1 MEVIQFARAILPL
14 AAVALLGPPGAA
26 GPRAF
31 AAADPPWDPPA
42 CRAPAVAGLP
52 ANGAAWYRLEA
63 VLDST
68 GTLAGQRL
76 TVGVVGRRAR
86 QVALPPES
94 FASGPVADVVLVG
107 DDDGTRS
114 RLRAVDAGRGCA
126 HHGRRGRRLIR
137 GAILA
142 PDGAIEVEHR
152 VDRATREDLGVWRRS
167 ARGGTAV
174 RLLPGLVP
182 DAAHGRTFATDLR
195 WAPDGRL
202 SVASCGE
209 RVCRTRLVDPTTGV
223 VAATDGTG
231 PVLGVAAGRVIAY
244 APCDGFPCA
253 IVGVDPTTGG
263 IDTLVPDA
271 GPAAIGGPRDASLVF
286 ERAGRLTT
294 LDLLTDA
301 QVDVPAS
308 DGLVPVRS
316 GSGATAGLDLPRGE
330 VLLASTGAAP
340 DPSTVRRSTPPRPA
354 SSPRSGCCHDQP
366 SHQDRPP
373 RRTPRRGHHR
383 LRPRR
388 GPRHRPRAR
397 PVAAGRPVRPE
408 PGADRSAGDPASGR
422 RRRT

>member
-1 MEVIQFARAILPL
+1 MEVIRFARAILPL

-31 AAADPPWDPPA
+31 AAADQPWDPPA
-42 CRAPAVAGLP
+42 CREPAVTGPP
-52 ANGAAWYRLEA
+52 ATGAAWYRLDA

-94 FASGPVADVVLVG
+94 FASGPVAGIVLVG
-107 DDDGTRS
+107 DDDGARS
-114 RLRAVDAGRGCA
+114 RLRAVNPGRGCA
-126 HHGRRGRRLIR
+126 TTVAEDAAVIR

-167 ARGGTAV
+167 IRGGIGV
-174 RLLPGLVP
+174 RLLPGLVA

-209 RVCRTRLVDPTTGV
+209 RVCRARIVDPTTGV
-223 VAATDGTG
+223 AAATDGTG

-244 APCDGFPCA
+244 APCEGFPCA
-253 IVGVDPTTGG
+253 IVGVDPATGS

-271 GPAAIGGPRDASLVF
+271 GPAAIGGPGDATLVF

-294 LDLLTDA
+294 LDLLTGA

-308 DGLVPVRS
+308 DGLAPVRS
-316 GSGATAGLDLPRGE
+316 GSGATAGLDLPLGE
-330 VLLASTGAAP
+330 VLLAAPGAAP
-340 DPSTVRRSTPPRPA
+340 DPSTVRRF
-354 SSPRSGCCHDQP
+354 
-366 SHQDRPP
+366 
-373 RRTPRRGHHR
+373 
-383 LRPRR
+383 
-388 GPRHRPRAR
+388 
-397 PVAAGRPVRPE
+397 
-408 PGADRSAGDPASGR
+408 DPATARIEPEIGVLP
-422 RRRT
+422 